1 MRWLACFGAA
11 TAIALA
17 QSGALLP
24 NPEAL
29 KLETRAM
36 QLMESTGVAVP
47 GLARAGAP
55 ALENA
60 RQSLV
65 NLETAPQNSGQTY
78 TFLNNA
84 RAYLA
89 VADTVPK
96 PYPFPE
102 EGRRQF
108 GELRDA

>member
-36 QLMESTGVAVP
+36 ELMESTGVAVP
-47 GLARAGAP
+47 SEWGKSLQHMKMSP
-55 ALENA
+55 AL
-60 RQSLV
+60 
-65 NLETAPQNSGQTY
+65 
-78 TFLNNA
+78 
-84 RAYLA
+84 
-89 VADTVPK
+89 ADSRL
-96 PYPFPE
+96 
-102 EGRRQF
+102 GRS
-108 GELRDA
+108 